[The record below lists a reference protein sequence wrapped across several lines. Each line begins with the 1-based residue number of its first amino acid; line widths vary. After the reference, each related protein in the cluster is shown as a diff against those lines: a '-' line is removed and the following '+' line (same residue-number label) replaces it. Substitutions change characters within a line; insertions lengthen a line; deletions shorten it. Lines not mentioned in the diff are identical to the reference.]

1 VSATPEAGVDLRGS
15 NTLRL
20 PCIAEW
26 CADVQDAADIPRLLV
41 FARERGLRLR
51 VLGGGSNVLL
61 PESLPG
67 LLLRM
72 RNTGIELLEDSASR
86 RVLRAAAGEPWHPFV
101 LHCHAQGWHGLENLA
116 LIPGTVGAAPIQ
128 NIGAYGVELDRFVL
142 EVRGID
148 LQSGSPRVLGAA
160 QCAFA
165 YRDSIFK
172 GARAGGFLVT
182 DVLFVLPRPVVPCTG
197 YAALAAELA
206 QCPEPGP
213 AEVLAAVMAIRRRR
227 LPDPALLPNA
237 GSFFKNPVVSAEV
250 FGQLLRAEP
259 GIVHWLQADGRVKLA
274 AAWLVE
280 RCGWKGHS
288 ERGVGVH
295 DAQALVLVNHGGGTV
310 AALTDLAARI
320 RESVRERFG
329 VLLELEPVPF

>member
-1 VSATPEAGVDLRGS
+1 
-15 NTLRL
+15 
-20 PCIAEW
+20 
-26 CADVQDAADIPRLLV
+26 
-41 FARERGLRLR
+41 
-51 VLGGGSNVLL
+51 
-61 PESLPG
+61 
-67 LLLRM
+67 
-72 RNTGIELLEDSASR
+72 
-86 RVLRAAAGEPWHPFV
+86 
-101 LHCHAQGWHGLENLA
+101 
-116 LIPGTVGAAPIQ
+116 
-128 NIGAYGVELDRFVL
+128 
-142 EVRGID
+142 
-148 LQSGSPRVLGAA
+148 
-160 QCAFA
+160 
-165 YRDSIFK
+165 
-172 GARAGGFLVT
+172 
-182 DVLFVLPRPVVPCTG
+182 
-197 YAALAAELA
+197 
-206 QCPEPGP
+206 
-213 AEVLAAVMAIRRRR
+213 MAIRRRR

>member
-1 VSATPEAGVDLRGS
+1 
-15 NTLRL
+15 
-20 PCIAEW
+20 
-26 CADVQDAADIPRLLV
+26 
-41 FARERGLRLR
+41 
-51 VLGGGSNVLL
+51 
-61 PESLPG
+61 
-67 LLLRM
+67 
-72 RNTGIELLEDSASR
+72 
-86 RVLRAAAGEPWHPFV
+86 
-101 LHCHAQGWHGLENLA
+101 
-116 LIPGTVGAAPIQ
+116 
-128 NIGAYGVELDRFVL
+128 
-142 EVRGID
+142 
-148 LQSGSPRVLGAA
+148 
-160 QCAFA
+160 
-165 YRDSIFK
+165 
-172 GARAGGFLVT
+172 
-182 DVLFVLPRPVVPCTG
+182 
-197 YAALAAELA
+197 
-206 QCPEPGP
+206 
-213 AEVLAAVMAIRRRR
+213 
-227 LPDPALLPNA
+227 LLPNA